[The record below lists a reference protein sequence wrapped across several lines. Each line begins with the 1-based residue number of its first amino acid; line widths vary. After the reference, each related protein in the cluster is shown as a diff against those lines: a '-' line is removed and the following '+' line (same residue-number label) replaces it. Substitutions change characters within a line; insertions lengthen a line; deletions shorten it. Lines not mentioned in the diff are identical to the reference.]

1 MKKKLKKFIVSFSY
15 GERRKKEYEEYQK
28 KRDSLKAMPK
38 EERWKMLNKRKICE
52 FCKKLLNMISD
63 SMLHFFVAYVV
74 LTGSVTLY
82 YVQYGILE
90 YIETIKEQYFDYT
103 ISIAPL
109 VWIVVFIVFMW
120 HMKFAKAFT
129 SLALCFL
136 QIFLSVVQ
144 KSHKLWFSFFLPDTI
159 FIYVIIFLIIR
170 GLTKL
175 DDSEYAEK

>member
-1 MKKKLKKFIVSFSY
+1 
-15 GERRKKEYEEYQK
+15 
-28 KRDSLKAMPK
+28 
-38 EERWKMLNKRKICE
+38 
-52 FCKKLLNMISD
+52 MISD
-63 SMLHFFVAYVV
+63 SMLHFFVSYVV

-120 HMKFAKAFT
+120 HRKFAKAFT
-129 SLALCFL
+129 SLALWFL

-170 GLTKL
+170 GLTRGPTHTRLIKL
-175 DDSEYAEK
+175 EDLEHAEKENNMKDEKKEKTK